1 MRCGRGLALT
11 SSTMA
16 ARKVLDRQPGVAP
29 EVHRDGDNVT
39 FVLEV
44 AGAPERVK
52 LVLRCTQV
60 EIFASVSNLPDPQ
73 HRG

>member
-1 MRCGRGLALT
+1 
-11 SSTMA
+11 MA
-16 ARKVLDRQPGVAP
+16 ARKVLDRQPGVTP
-29 EVHRDGDNVT
+29 EVHREGDNVT

-52 LVLRCTQV
+52 LVIRCTQA

-73 HRG
+73 HKG

>member
-1 MRCGRGLALT
+1 
-11 SSTMA
+11 MA

-29 EVHRDGDNVT
+29 EVRREGENIT

-52 LVLRCTQV
+52 LVLRCTQTD
-60 EIFASVSNLPDPQ
+60 IFASVANLPDPQ
-73 HRG
+73 HRP